1 MSERLVNRPPGNTGT
16 EKHDRGCVDF
26 LYRLYR
32 RFTHG
37 NQIICS
43 GKSAGFVI
51 AGVVSRSSSQAAH
64 SSYRSF
70 LYRCSPEAE
79 SIKVVLQVQGPG
91 NEREAIYAFD
101 ALLADCQA
109 FRLLTVREIA
119 FDDTAISFPTT
130 DTTGAASFVPLTHG
144 ALLYVAREI
153 SLVMMLASQQP
164 TQKSVCRS
172 ASSTNLRM
180 ARSRGRACTLRRI
193 PCASRQ
199 GLIGYLTL
207 SQ

>member
-1 MSERLVNRPPGNTGT
+1 
-16 EKHDRGCVDF
+16 
-26 LYRLYR
+26 
-32 RFTHG
+32 
-37 NQIICS
+37 
-43 GKSAGFVI
+43 
-51 AGVVSRSSSQAAH
+51 
-64 SSYRSF
+64 
-70 LYRCSPEAE
+70 
-79 SIKVVLQVQGPG
+79 VVLQVQGPG

>member
-1 MSERLVNRPPGNTGT
+1 MGT
-16 EKHDRGCVDF
+16 RSSVREISWLCDRGSGLSILFSSRPF
-26 LYRLYR
+26 LL
-32 RFTHG
+32 
-37 NQIICS
+37 
-43 GKSAGFVI
+43 
-51 AGVVSRSSSQAAH
+51 
-64 SSYRSF
+64 SF
-70 LYRCSPEAE
+70 FSVPVFPRGREHQG
-79 SIKVVLQVQGPG
+79 VLQVQGLG

-130 DTTGAASFVPLTHG
+130 DTTGAASFGPLTHG
-144 ALLYVAREI
+144 ALLYVARVI
-153 SLVMMLASQQP
+153 SLVTMLASQQP

-193 PCASRQ
+193 PCARRQ